1 MDLILKLGI
10 YLQKMEKATCILLK
24 EKNIIIKS
32 GINISAKEIDEPL
45 LNSKLV
51 KDTFTT
57 SIEDVFHGENQYLI
71 LYQKNLIKYY

>member
-1 MDLILKLGI
+1 MIKDFYII
-10 YLQKMEKATCILLK
+10 LK

-32 GINISAKEIDEPL
+32 GINISAKEIDDIV

-57 SIEDVFHGENQYLI
+57 SMKDIFHGEVPITYI
-71 LYQKNLIKYY
+71 VPKKNIN